1 LNIVG
6 VYNLPEEWKALEEGN
21 PNFFGYSIK
30 FQNTEFKNGKYLGKQ
45 MTGAEMRKRKEEEE

>member
-1 LNIVG
+1 M
-6 VYNLPEEWKALEEGN
+6 PEEWKVLEEGN